1 MPSPRLNKAQAEKQQ
16 KALAEHNA
24 SPNKNTGAG
33 VPRMSKGM
41 GTVARKIADLTE
53 PASEIIKKALIGGL
67 VPEMEVWEGT
77 PEEKQEILHKSKSA
91 KFEIVEVEPE
101 KLDST
106 GKLISE
112 QLLVEVL
119 IRYVPVS
126 KTRVEIAKWVVS
138 QDIALKKAIEESKQR
153 KIALAVSQKKAEE
166 IGAVAKNDPVQAAK
180 EAAAKGEHVRDS
192 GQIQDFEYEDEWD
205 EPE

>member
-1 MPSPRLNKAQAEKQQ
+1 MPSPRLTKAQAEKQQ

-77 PEEKQEILHKSKSA
+77 PEEKQGILHKSKSA

-101 KLDST
+101 KLDSN
-106 GKLISE
+106 GKVISE

-180 EAAAKGEHVRDS
+180 EAAAKGEHVRPAFSMEIEED
-192 GQIQDFEYEDEWD
+192 EYEDE
-205 EPE
+205 